1 MSDELH
7 DPETG
12 EVFLVS
18 DVESLEEIAAQRP
31 ELLALW
37 IDGLD
42 DTRRAIESKRAK
54 LSQYLIARMDSD
66 ATQTLHAGKY
76 VVKCNGSID
85 EYEDYDADALL
96 EELADLRA
104 QAVISPAAIDK
115 AVKTSFRVSKSGVK
129 SLLALRNDAVTAAVE
144 KSKVV
149 KRRVRRVTVGFD

>member
-76 VVKCNGSID
+76 VVKCNGSSD

-149 KRRVRRVTVGFD
+149 KRRVRRVTVGFG